1 MMNLKNN
8 LGKKAAALLLLVMM
22 AFVIVACGSK
32 KEAVTANKP
41 VKIVFWYSV
50 GGKVAEATKVM
61 VEQFNATHQDIQVEA
76 VFQGSYDEA
85 INKLKQSITS
95 KATPSVMQVYD
106 IGTRFMIDSKAVV
119 PAQKWIDQEKF
130 DVSGYEPNIMEY
142 YKVDNQLYSMPF
154 NTSTPILYYNKTMFK
169 EAGLDPENPPKTFE
183 EVAAAAQKLTV
194 KDGSGKI
201 TRPGITLAIYGW
213 FFEQFLAEQN
223 APFANNA
230 NGRDSMATAA
240 AFNSTQGEKVLNWWL
255 GMVKE
260 GSAANMGRKTA
271 DTQKAFIAG
280 QTAMTIDSTGVLV
293 DILDGVNG
301 KFEVGTGF
309 MPHPADTPK
318 GGVIIGGGS
327 LWMLGGHSEA
337 EEKAA
342 WEFVKFM
349 TAAKQQAYWH
359 IKTGYFPVV
368 KGAYDDPELKKHQEK
383 YPQFKVAI
391 DQLHG
396 TVINRYTQGALL
408 GVFTQARQEI
418 EGAIEQVLN
427 GQATPAAALQKAAD
441 SVNGAIERYNQTVK

>member
-1 MMNLKNN
+1 MNCKKNSW
-8 LGKKAAALLLLVMM
+8 KKAAALVMLVMM
-22 AFVIVACGSK
+22 ALMLGACGSK
-32 KEAVTANKP
+32 KEAATEAKP

-50 GGKVAEATKVM
+50 GGKVAEATKAL
-61 VEQFNATHQDIQVEA
+61 VEQFNANHTDMQVEA

-95 KATPSVMQVYD
+95 KSTPSVMQVYD
-106 IGTRFMIDSKAVV
+106 IGTRFMVDSKAVV
-119 PAQKWIDQEKF
+119 PVQKWIDQEKF

-142 YKVDNQLYSMPF
+142 YKVDNKLYSMPF

-169 EAGLDPENPPKTFE
+169 DAGLDPDKPPKTFD

-194 KDGSGKI
+194 KDGSGKVTI
-201 TRPGITLAIYGW
+201 SGITLAIYGW

-240 AFNSTQGEKVLNWWL
+240 AFNSPQGEKILTWWS
-255 GMVKE
+255 GMVKD
-260 GSAANMGRKTA
+260 GVAANMGRKTA

-280 QTAMTIDSTGVLV
+280 QTAMTIDSTGVLG
-293 DILDGVNG
+293 DILEGVNG

-309 MPHPADTPK
+309 MPHPADVPQ
-318 GGVIIGGGS
+318 GGVIIGGAS
-327 LWMLGGHSEA
+327 LWMLSGHSEA

-349 TAAKQQAYWH
+349 TAAKQQAFWH
-359 IKTGYFPVV
+359 IKTGYFPVM

-383 YPQFKVAI
+383 YPQFKVAV
-391 DQLHG
+391 DQLHS
-396 TVINRYTQGALL
+396 TVINRYTQGGLL
-408 GVFTQARQEI
+408 GVFTQARQEV

-427 GQATPAAALQKAAD
+427 GQAAAAEALKKAAD
-441 SVNGAIERYNQTVK
+441 NVNGAIERYNQTAK